1 MERKIRYKF
10 YDRKRKKLFDVLVI
24 DWMRGLV
31 TGSHLGKMDVFIM
44 EQGDLLLNTGRK
56 DRYKNEIYD
65 KDILIE
71 NDGLGEIKLE
81 VYWDDKL
88 SGFQC
93 RRDNYTG
100 PIPDSKN
107 IEIIG
112 NMNEHP
118 ELMNDN

>member
-1 MERKIRYKF
+1 MHRKIKFKF

-31 TGSHLGKMDVFIM
+31 TGSHLGKMDVFII

-56 DRYKNEIYD
+56 DKYKNEIYD

>member
-31 TGSHLGKMDVFIM
+31 TGSHLGKMDVFII

-56 DRYKNEIYD
+56 DKYKNEIYD
-65 KDILIE
+65 KDILFE
-71 NDGLGEIKLE
+71 HDGLDGKKLE
-81 VYWDDKL
+81 VYWDNNL
-88 SGFQC
+88 SGFRC
-93 RRDNYTG
+93 RRGDYTC
-100 PIPDSKN
+100 PIPESRN

-112 NMNEHP
+112 NMNERPHLLTD
-118 ELMNDN
+118 E

>member
-1 MERKIRYKF
+1 MHRKIKFKF